1 MECVKE
7 QGLPVPDKHKQAASF
22 MQPLVDVL
30 LKEIKSRVLTPAASS
45 SADTEKLIRAKA
57 KLATGLTLTPRKP
70 VGDPGAPSHAK
81 ISLSREGTCRS
92 RVAVARSIKQTR
104 LIPQIKFASF

>member
-45 SADTEKLIRAKA
+45 SADTEKVDQSQSQA
-57 KLATGLTLTPRKP
+57 GNWSHP
-70 VGDPGAPSHAK
+70 DPS
-81 ISLSREGTCRS
+81 
-92 RVAVARSIKQTR
+92 
-104 LIPQIKFASF
+104 